1 MRACRSGCGGRGVV
15 GMNVVIGGAS
25 GIGAAV
31 ATQLPGETLI
41 ADRTGGD
48 VHCDVTD
55 RASIEAVAA
64 MVDRLDALVVTA
76 GLSPALADARSILS
90 VNLAGSATVLEVFDP
105 LVAEGAVGI
114 LLASLAA
121 HMFEFPPEVLAVL
134 DEPAS
139 AADAGLGDDA
149 ATAYAMSK
157 RGVIR
162 MVRRAAPSWG
172 ARGARIVS
180 VSPGVVD
187 TPMGRSE
194 IAAGHGVEEI
204 VEGCSL
210 GRAARPEELAAVIT
224 FLCSDAA
231 SYVTGTDW
239 LVDGGSVASLVPM

>member
-1 MRACRSGCGGRGVV
+1 
-15 GMNVVIGGAS
+15 MNVVIGGAS

-31 ATQLPGETLI
+31 AAQLPGETLI

-55 RASIEAVAA
+55 RASIDAVAA

-76 GLSPALADARSILS
+76 GLSPALADARSIMS
-90 VNLAGSATVLEVFDP
+90 VNLGGSASVLEAFDP
-105 LVAEGAVGI
+105 LVREGTVGI

-121 HMFEFPPEVLAVL
+121 HMFTFGPEVLAVL
-134 DEPAS
+134 DDPAS
-139 AADAGLGDDA
+139 AADAGLSDDG

-204 VEGCSL
+204 AEGCSL

-239 LVDGGSVASLVPM
+239 LVDGGSVAALVPA